1 MNIASRNMASMSH
14 CCGFV
19 HPLQHRLAEVP
30 LLEAPFRL
38 GTASL
43 AIVLLT
49 SGGSASMERP
59 SGPQPSCDGDYKYR
73 MSNGRIKCPLGP
85 TSKIQ

>member
-1 MNIASRNMASMSH
+1 MPKMNIASRNMASMSH

-30 LLEAPFRL
+30 LPDAPFRL
-38 GTASL
+38 GAASL

-49 SGGSASMERP
+49 SGEFCQQGVPIRAAAKLRW
-59 SGPQPSCDGDYKYR
+59 
-73 MSNGRIKCPLGP
+73 
-85 TSKIQ
+85 